1 MSQQS
6 KDWSKI
12 IGAVVAVGIV
22 AALINQATGG
32 RAGQIASRIGDEAN
46 PGTSVAVPAADVAT
60 ARAELSKLV
69 VRPLGP
75 STGYDR
81 AAFGAA
87 WVDTAIPGVVGENK
101 CDTRSDI
108 LRRDLTGVAP
118 ATGCKVHSGTLADPY
133 TGKTIVYS
141 SAHATAVQ
149 IDHVVALGAAWKQ
162 GANHWSPLKR
172 RQLAND
178 PRNLRAVDGPTNE
191 SKSDDTA
198 DEFAP
203 RAADQCQF
211 AVTIVI
217 VKTVYGLSVTSDEKD
232 ALDRMLGRCP

>member
-1 MSQQS
+1 MSQS
-6 KDWSKI
+6 KEWSKTI
-12 IGAVVAVGIV
+12 AILAGIALT
-22 AALINQATGG
+22 AALVNQATDG
-32 RAGQIASRIGDEAN
+32 RAGQLASRIGDEAH
-46 PGTSVAVPAADVAT
+46 PGPAVAVPAADVAT
-60 ARAELSKLV
+60 ARAELPKLA
-69 VRPLGP
+69 VRPLD
-75 STGYDR
+75 SSVGYDR
-81 AAFGAA
+81 AAFAAA

-108 LRRDLTGVAP
+108 LRRDLTGVLP
-118 ATGCKVHSGTLADPY
+118 ATGCKVRSGTLLDPY
-133 TGKTIVYS
+133 TGKTIAYS
-141 SAHATAVQ
+141 SSHATAVQ

-191 SKSDDTA
+191 SKSDKTA
-198 DEFAP
+198 DEFTP

-211 AVTIVI
+211 GVTIVI
-217 VKTVYGLSVTSDEKD
+217 VKTAYGLSITSDEKD